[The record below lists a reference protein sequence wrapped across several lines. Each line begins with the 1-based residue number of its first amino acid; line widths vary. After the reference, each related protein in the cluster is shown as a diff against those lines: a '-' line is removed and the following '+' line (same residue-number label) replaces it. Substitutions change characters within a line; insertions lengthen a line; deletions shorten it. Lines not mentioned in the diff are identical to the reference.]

1 MKNDKKGIS
10 DEYFDYYTKYINEY
24 GEKTCIF
31 MQIGSFYEM
40 NMVKNEK
47 ECIGNLTEVA
57 ALLNIQ
63 MTKKNKNIDRVDRG
77 NPYMAGFPKPAITKY
92 MPILLDNG
100 YTVVIIDQVENGK
113 DISPTKCKLK
123 REVVGIY
130 SPSIQHPDNQFTKD
144 ENSLT
149 SILIDVNDFK
159 SNHLSVS
166 YSISNIN
173 ISTNEFQIYEN
184 YIHEKG
190 IVSQYVDQFLDDI
203 YRILLRYQSSEILI
217 YIIGEKDIPSQL
229 NKEYLRN
236 YLELYNTSI
245 QCWHINKTNEQL
257 YNDYKNYNDINFQN
271 AFFRKIFNT
280 IEFGILDPID
290 YLDLSRNQL
299 SIINIIYTLSFIAKH
314 DEKYIQNINL
324 PKLTNDYNYLLLEM
338 NTMYQLNIIS
348 NKKDDCKNIS
358 LFDIINKTNT
368 NIGKRGLKNLLCK
381 PYKNPEDI
389 EYRYKLSESIESLIQ
404 HKESN
409 KESKK
414 ESKKAKLS
422 KILDEIC
429 DFEKL
434 HRKMS
439 LQILHPHE
447 LFSLYVTYN
456 NLYKLYKLLKAQ
468 NNEVLDK
475 FCLMFNINDLENL
488 IDYIESTFNL
498 DMVKKY
504 TINESSLTIENFFK
518 DDVTKNCSLIH
529 GLNEIEE
536 SVRQIEKDVENLR
549 INYEKLINQKKT
561 DDTDKTMCDWIKTTY
576 SDQDGYYF
584 VCTKI
589 RGNILQKVLHEKKL
603 DSDLI
608 IKLNTNI
615 CKITNKELSQASEK
629 LIKYRNLLCKRIK
642 EKYAD
647 VLKDLYKKYSRL
659 FIQLKDFVEIID
671 ICHSNIKCKYLYN
684 YSRPVIKKQEE
695 SFIHALELR
704 HPIIERI
711 NQKTKYIPND
721 IYLDEKNKG
730 MVLYALN
737 SCGKSSL
744 LRSIGISIIMAQ
756 CGLYVPC
763 KDFQFSPFDTIIS
776 QVDMND
782 NIWKGQSSFITEM
795 IGLRKIMKISDKK
808 CLVLSD
814 ELTKGTEVI
823 SATSIFAAS
832 VLELVNKQAKFVFS
846 THLQDVAK
854 LQKIKECS
862 NINIC
867 HLSVD
872 IQGDEIIF
880 ERKIKSGPCSELYGL
895 EVAKAVGIDSNLIE
909 NSFKI
914 RDTLINRNQE
924 LLKTKKSRY
933 NKQKIVDKCEICSYS
948 PCKKTDIPLDT
959 HHIDF
964 QCTADSN
971 NFINHYHKNSEF
983 NLVVLCKECHTKVH
997 KNLIII
1003 DGYNQKLTGIKLN
1016 YHVK

>member
-1 MKNDKKGIS
+1 MKDNKKGIS
-10 DEYFDYYTKYINEY
+10 DEYFDYYTKYTNEY

-40 NMVKNEK
+40 NMVKNDK
-47 ECIGNLTEVA
+47 ECIGNLTEIV

-92 MPILLDNG
+92 MPILLDKG
-100 YTVVIIDQVENGK
+100 YTVIIIDQVENNNN
-113 DISPTKCKLK
+113 SPSKCKLK

-130 SPSIQHPDNQFTKD
+130 SPSIQHPDNQFSKD

-149 SILIDVNDFK
+149 SILIDVISYK
-159 SNHLSVS
+159 SNHLAVS
-166 YSISNIN
+166 YSISNID
-173 ISTNEFQIYEN
+173 ISTNEFQVYEN
-184 YIHEKG
+184 YIDEKG

-203 YRILLRYQSSEILI
+203 YRILLRHQSGEILI
-217 YIIGEKDIPSQL
+217 YIIGENVLPSQL
-229 NKEYLRN
+229 NKEYLKN
-236 YLELYNTSI
+236 YLELYNVSI
-245 QCWHINKTNEQL
+245 QWLHISKTDVEL
-257 YNDYKNYNDINFQN
+257 KNFSDINFQN
-271 AFFRKIFNT
+271 AFFRKVFNT
-280 IEFGILDPID
+280 IEFGMLDPVD

-299 SIINIIYTLSFIAKH
+299 SILNIIYTLSFIAKH

-381 PYKNPEDI
+381 PYKNSEDI
-389 EYRYKLSESIESLIQ
+389 EYRYKLSESIEPLV
-404 HKESN
+404 

-414 ESKKAKLS
+414 NKSNELLKL
-422 KILDEIC
+422 LDEMC

-447 LFSLYVTYN
+447 LFSLYITYN
-456 NLYKLYKLLKAQ
+456 NLYKLYKLLKSQ
-468 NNEVLDK
+468 NNETLDK
-475 FCLMFNINDLENL
+475 FCLLFNINDLENL
-488 IDYIESTFNL
+488 IEYIETTFDL
-498 DMVKKY
+498 DRVKKY

-518 DDVTKNCSLIH
+518 NKFSFGKLTETEQFSGI
-529 GLNEIEE
+529 NEIEE
-536 SVRQIEKDVENLR
+536 SVKQIEKDVEDLR
-549 INYEKLINQKKT
+549 LNYEKLINQKQEGTKKSR
-561 DDTDKTMCDWIKTTY
+561 DKDSQDWIKTTY

-584 VCTKI
+584 ICTKI

-603 DSDLI
+603 DSDLT
-608 IKLNTNI
+608 IKLNTNL
-615 CKITNKELSQASEK
+615 CKITNKELSRASEK

-642 EKYAD
+642 EGYINI
-647 VLKDLYKKYSRL
+647 LKDLYTKNIAL
-659 FIQLKDFVEIID
+659 FVKLKEFVETID
-671 ICHSNIKCKYLYN
+671 ICYSNIKCKYLYN
-684 YSRPVIKKQEE
+684 YCRPVVEKQEI
-695 SFIHALELR
+695 SFIHALQLR

-711 NQKTKYIPND
+711 NQKIKYIPND
-721 IYLDEKNKG
+721 IFLDEENEG
-730 MVLYALN
+730 MILYALN

-763 KDFQFSPFDTIIS
+763 KEFKFSPFNTIIS
-776 QVDMND
+776 QVDMSD

-795 IGLRKIMKISDKK
+795 IGLRKIMKISDEK

-814 ELTKGTEVI
+814 ELTKGTEVV

-832 VLELVNKQAKFVFS
+832 VLELVKRQAKFVFS

-854 LQKIKECS
+854 LQKIQECQT
-862 NINIC
+862 INIC

-872 IQGDEIIF
+872 IQGDEILF
-880 ERKIKSGPCSELYGL
+880 ERKIKPGPCSELYGL
-895 EVAKAVGIDSNLIE
+895 EVAKAVGIDPELIE
-909 NSFKI
+909 SSFKI
-914 RDTLINRNQE
+914 RDTLINRKQE

-933 NKQKIVDKCEICSYS
+933 NKQKILDKCEICNYS

-1003 DGYNQKLTGIKLN
+1003 DGYNQKLSGVKLN
-1016 YHVK
+1016 YHTN